1 MSYRDDVHRG
11 ESITEILSKSCRQR
25 QEWKNIRRDVIEN
38 NANNKRL
45 EKIIL
50 ILCPKVM
57 IKASIT
63 TYSQYLVHLSNS
75 TFFLGAATD
84 VLLVNIYQIRVA
96 RVGPRT
102 AQEALS

>member
-1 MSYRDDVHRG
+1 
-11 ESITEILSKSCRQR
+11 
-25 QEWKNIRRDVIEN
+25 
-38 NANNKRL
+38 
-45 EKIIL
+45 
-50 ILCPKVM
+50 M
-57 IKASIT
+57 IKTSIT

-84 VLLVNIYQIRVA
+84 VLLVNIHQIRVA